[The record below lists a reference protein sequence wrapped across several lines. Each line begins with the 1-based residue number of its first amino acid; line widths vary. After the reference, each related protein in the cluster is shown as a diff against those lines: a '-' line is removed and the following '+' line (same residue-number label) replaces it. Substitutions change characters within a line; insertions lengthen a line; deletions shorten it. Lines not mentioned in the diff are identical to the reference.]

1 MLDLNDHNST
11 EQFIMNE
18 LTGRA
23 GSWMRPI
30 VMQLWSHNP
39 RFFPSEDAIELKEY
53 AATHTLDELRKF
65 VEQKA
70 K

>member
-1 MLDLNDHNST
+1 MLDLNDRNST
-11 EQFIMNE
+11 EQFIMDK

-23 GSWMRPI
+23 GSWIRPI

-39 RFFPSEDAIELKEY
+39 RFLPSEDAIELKEY
-53 AATHTLDELRKF
+53 AAIHTTDELQKF